1 LSRPSSSWDWRNER
15 PSNKDVSRWK
25 LGLQW
30 ITSENFSLPFS
41 LRLECWIEHPHL
53 RWQWFYWWREH
64 HLFHHTNGVWH
75 HYVPFSARSAVAFKL
90 VGIVA
95 SPPVPIDKLEG
106 ATIKYDRGRVMF
118 EGSAGDAYSPSPTH
132 DMIYDFITDWEDSWP
147 TTKLTTIER
156 FFFQRV
162 FMRFPHRNL
171 MFCTNRT

>member
-1 LSRPSSSWDWRNER
+1 
-15 PSNKDVSRWK
+15 
-25 LGLQW
+25 
-30 ITSENFSLPFS
+30 
-41 LRLECWIEHPHL
+41 
-53 RWQWFYWWREH
+53 
-64 HLFHHTNGVWH
+64 VWH

-156 FFFQRV
+156 FFFSAGFHEISAPKSHVLYQWYV
-162 FMRFPHRNL
+162 KSL
-171 MFCTNRT
+171 